1 MIKTPETLF
10 SPLSFK
16 SCIIDFCNVQQHSG
30 LISLP
35 FHPFIRSGVFHA
47 SAEFSFCA
55 NGRFSM
61 IQKEGSY
68 IIMPQMIENHIF
80 PHATHSKHTLPL
92 SSRQTSA
99 AIPRLSGQTRA
110 AAPARA
116 QKAADE
122 FARYLLTRNLADETL
137 RAYTYAV
144 RQYFTYYRDITYPNL
159 KLYKIFLLEH
169 YKPQTINQRIRALNA
184 YLDFKKLYPGHLPM
198 VKIQQKTSLDHMIS
212 EADYEYL
219 KRCLLRDERY
229 TYYFL
234 IRFMAATGVRVSE
247 VIQFQAE
254 DIFSGYKDIYSKGNK
269 VRRIYI
275 PQSLRT
281 DTLKW
286 LSFLHKSH
294 GPIFLNR
301 FGSPISPGGI
311 RSQLKTIALSYH
323 MTPEMVHPHAFRHR
337 FAKSFIEKCGDIS
350 LLADLLGH
358 DSIETTRG
366 YLMKS
371 S

>member
-1 MIKTPETLF
+1 MIKTP
-10 SPLSFK
+10 
-16 SCIIDFCNVQQHSG
+16 
-30 LISLP
+30 
-35 FHPFIRSGVFHA
+35 
-47 SAEFSFCA
+47 
-55 NGRFSM
+55 
-61 IQKEGSY
+61 
-68 IIMPQMIENHIF
+68 
-80 PHATHSKHTLPL
+80 
-92 SSRQTSA
+92 
-99 AIPRLSGQTRA
+99 
-110 AAPARA
+110 
-116 QKAADE
+116 
-122 FARYLLTRNLADETL
+122 ETL

-198 VKIQQKTSLDHMIS
+198 VKIQQKTYLDHMIS

-275 PQSLRT
+275 PQSLE
-281 DTLKW
+281 
-286 LSFLHKSH
+286 
-294 GPIFLNR
+294 PIPSNGFPFSTNPTVPSSSTASVPPSLQAASAASSKP
-301 FGSPISPGGI
+301 SPSP
-311 RSQLKTIALSYH
+311 
-323 MTPEMVHPHAFRHR
+323 
-337 FAKSFIEKCGDIS
+337 
-350 LLADLLGH
+350 
-358 DSIETTRG
+358 TT
-366 YLMKS
+366 
-371 S
+371 

>member
-1 MIKTPETLF
+1 
-10 SPLSFK
+10 
-16 SCIIDFCNVQQHSG
+16 
-30 LISLP
+30 
-35 FHPFIRSGVFHA
+35 
-47 SAEFSFCA
+47 
-55 NGRFSM
+55 
-61 IQKEGSY
+61 
-68 IIMPQMIENHIF
+68 
-80 PHATHSKHTLPL
+80 
-92 SSRQTSA
+92 
-99 AIPRLSGQTRA
+99 
-110 AAPARA
+110 
-116 QKAADE
+116 
-122 FARYLLTRNLADETL
+122 
-137 RAYTYAV
+137 
-144 RQYFTYYRDITYPNL
+144 
-159 KLYKIFLLEH
+159 
-169 YKPQTINQRIRALNA
+169 
-184 YLDFKKLYPGHLPM
+184 
-198 VKIQQKTSLDHMIS
+198 
-212 EADYEYL
+212 
-219 KRCLLRDERY
+219 
-229 TYYFL
+229 
-234 IRFMAATGVRVSE
+234 MAATGVRVSE

-294 GPIFLNR
+294 GPIFLNC

-371 S
+371 SQEQQTVIDRVVTW

>member
-1 MIKTPETLF
+1 MRHSALTLMRYGN
-10 SPLSFK
+10 
-16 SCIIDFCNVQQHSG
+16 I
-30 LISLP
+30 LP
-35 FHPFIRSGVFHA
+35 I
-47 SAEFSFCA
+47 
-55 NGRFSM
+55 
-61 IQKEGSY
+61 
-68 IIMPQMIENHIF
+68 
-80 PHATHSKHTLPL
+80 T
-92 SSRQTSA
+92 
-99 AIPRLSGQTRA
+99 
-110 AAPARA
+110 
-116 QKAADE
+116 
-122 FARYLLTRNLADETL
+122 
-137 RAYTYAV
+137 
-144 RQYFTYYRDITYPNL
+144 RDITYPNL

-198 VKIQQKTSLDHMIS
+198 VKIQQKTYLDHMIS

-286 LSFLHKSH
+286 LSLSPQTPRSH
-294 GPIFLNR
+294 LPQPLR
-301 FGSPISPGGI
+301 FPPSLQAASAASSKPSPSP
-311 RSQLKTIALSYH
+311 
-323 MTPEMVHPHAFRHR
+323 
-337 FAKSFIEKCGDIS
+337 
-350 LLADLLGH
+350 
-358 DSIETTRG
+358 TT
-366 YLMKS
+366 
-371 S
+371 